1 MIKLVLR
8 VMVRMVMIR
17 DGAIC
22 VRKYGN
28 RMDIWMVERVVRMS
42 MRMMLIKGWSE
53 WIGVWDDKNG
63 VDDDG
68 T

>member
-8 VMVRMVMIR
+8 VMVRVVMIR

-28 RMDIWMVERVVRMS
+28 RMDIWMVERVVRMN
-42 MRMMLIKGWSE
+42 MRMMLIKG
-53 WIGVWDDKNG
+53 
-63 VDDDG
+63 
-68 T
+68 